1 MEIKILINLPWSTV
15 SLIKKEL
22 MHLGGTRG
30 SFLLYIISLLH
41 DNTSCYIIMCQ
52 VLPVGR
58 EMFSCSLA
66 FKELACSYA
75 CKSAVT
81 LIFSQIQT
89 SNKDVQEKDKSDTN
103 CDSSNVDSWGCFS
116 SLLKCWK
123 KLAKYIGSN
132 PPTDFLL
139 EAVYSLTLGSMAQS
153 QYGEK

>member
-1 MEIKILINLPWSTV
+1 MFCPI
-15 SLIKKEL
+15 
-22 MHLGGTRG
+22 G
-30 SFLLYIISLLH
+30 
-41 DNTSCYIIMCQ
+41 Q
-52 VLPVGR
+52 

-75 CKSAVT
+75 CRSTVT
-81 LIFSQIQT
+81 LIFLQIQT
-89 SNKDVQEKDKSDTN
+89 SNKDILEKDESDTN